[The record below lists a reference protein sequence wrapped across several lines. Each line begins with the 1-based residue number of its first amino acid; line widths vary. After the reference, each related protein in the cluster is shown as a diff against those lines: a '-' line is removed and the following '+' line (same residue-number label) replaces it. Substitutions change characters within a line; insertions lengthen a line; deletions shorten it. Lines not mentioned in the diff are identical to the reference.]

1 MYGICNVVGASI
13 PRNTD
18 SGTYIHVGP
27 EIGVASTKAFT
38 GQVTVLMLLALCV
51 GQMRGTV
58 DDATVERIVR
68 ELKNILKDILVEVYH
83 IGSTAVKGLAAKS
96 IIDIMPVVTNISLV
110 DKHNKEFVAI
120 GYECM
125 GEFGIEGRRYFRKG
139 GDNRT
144 HQIHI
149 FEQSNHKDINRHI
162 AVRDFL
168 RTHPDIALEYGE
180 LKMEL
185 AYRFSEDIEG
195 YCTGKDAFVKQL
207 EKDALLWYQNNE
219 SYKTR

>member
-1 MYGICNVVGASI
+1 MAVQQSNYS
-13 PRNTD
+13 
-18 SGTYIHVGP
+18 
-27 EIGVASTKAFT
+27 VA
-38 GQVTVLMLLALCV
+38 
-51 GQMRGTV
+51 
-58 DDATVERIVR
+58 
-68 ELKNILKDILVEVYH
+68 ELR
-83 IGSTAVKGLAAKS
+83 
-96 IIDIMPVVTNISLV
+96 DIMPVVTNISLV

-180 LKMEL
+180 LKMKL
-185 AYRFSEDIEG
+185 AFRFPDDSGAE
-195 YCTGKDAFVKQL
+195 AFG
-207 EKDALLWYQNNE
+207 ACPP
-219 SYKTR
+219 RR

>member
-1 MYGICNVVGASI
+1 M
-13 PRNTD
+13 PWDNTD
-18 SGTYIHVGP
+18 ADVQSVFSELPFVLPSGYPSESFRRHPDHLYSIY
-27 EIGVASTKAFT
+27 
-38 GQVTVLMLLALCV
+38 LYC
-51 GQMRGTV
+51 
-58 DDATVERIVR
+58 DCC
-68 ELKNILKDILVEVYH
+68 
-83 IGSTAVKGLAAKS
+83 TAVKGLAAKS

>member
-1 MYGICNVVGASI
+1 MFIRVV
-13 PRNTD
+13 PYD
-18 SGTYIHVGP
+18 P
-27 EIGVASTKAFT
+27 FWE
-38 GQVTVLMLLALCV
+38 
-51 GQMRGTV
+51 
-58 DDATVERIVR
+58 VEYENESQKI
-68 ELKNILKDILVEVYH
+68 KNILKDILVEVYH

-168 RTHPDIALEYGE
+168 RTHPDIALEYAHE
-180 LKMEL
+180 CC
-185 AYRFSEDIEG
+185 RCG
-195 YCTGKDAFVKQL
+195 YARPGGCIQGLGVRGNVLYKIARPIPAPGLRSSRCPVRHGG
-207 EKDALLWYQNNE
+207 QN
-219 SYKTR
+219 

>member
-1 MYGICNVVGASI
+1 MFIRVVPYDPFWEVEYENESQKI
-13 PRNTD
+13 
-18 SGTYIHVGP
+18 SG
-27 EIGVASTKAFT
+27 
-38 GQVTVLMLLALCV
+38 
-51 GQMRGTV
+51 
-58 DDATVERIVR
+58 
-68 ELKNILKDILVEVYH
+68 ILKDILVEIYH
-83 IGSTAVKGLAAKS
+83 IGSTAVKGLSAKP

-149 FEQSNHKDINRHI
+149 FEQSNRKDIDRHI

-168 RTHPDIALEYGE
+168 RAHPDIALEYGE
-180 LKMEL
+180 LKMEP
-185 AYRFSEDIEG
+185 AYRVPEYIEG
-195 YCTGKDAFVKQL
+195 YCAGRDPFVKKL
-207 EKDALLWYQNNE
+207 GKDALLWWQ
-219 SYKTR
+219 TVC

>member
-1 MYGICNVVGASI
+1 MLKSI
-13 PRNTD
+13 KDFILKILFVEN
-18 SGTYIHVGP
+18 
-27 EIGVASTKAFT
+27 EIGRFILFIRVVPYDPFWE
-38 GQVTVLMLLALCV
+38 
-51 GQMRGTV
+51 
-58 DDATVERIVR
+58 VEYENESQKI
-68 ELKNILKDILVEVYH
+68 KNILKDILVEVYH

-149 FEQSNHKDINRHI
+149 FEQSNHKDIKGIGCNSIHSMICTIHDKLNTRCNC
-162 AVRDFL
+162 
-168 RTHPDIALEYGE
+168 T
-180 LKMEL
+180 EL
-185 AYRFSEDIEG
+185 AYNEFISKKFVVVLYIIIKFLRRFIIVAVISVFTNLNIWS
-195 YCTGKDAFVKQL
+195 F
-207 EKDALLWYQNNE
+207 
-219 SYKTR
+219 R

>member
-1 MYGICNVVGASI
+1 MFIRVV
-13 PRNTD
+13 PYD
-18 SGTYIHVGP
+18 P
-27 EIGVASTKAFT
+27 FWE
-38 GQVTVLMLLALCV
+38 
-51 GQMRGTV
+51 
-58 DDATVERIVR
+58 VEYENESQKI
-68 ELKNILKDILVEVYH
+68 KNILKDILVEVYH

-162 AVRDFL
+162 AVRVQKTEQTVTAKTAMLLQFRRGKVNVFFL
-168 RTHPDIALEYGE
+168 NYH
-180 LKMEL
+180 
-185 AYRFSEDIEG
+185 
-195 YCTGKDAFVKQL
+195 
-207 EKDALLWYQNNE
+207 LL
-219 SYKTR
+219 R

>member
-1 MYGICNVVGASI
+1 GADWRPSKRGYPKI
-13 PRNTD
+13 G
-18 SGTYIHVGP
+18 SLH
-27 EIGVASTKAFT
+27 EIGGFILFIRVVPYDPFWE
-38 GQVTVLMLLALCV
+38 
-51 GQMRGTV
+51 
-58 DDATVERIVR
+58 VEYENESQKI
-68 ELKNILKDILVEVYH
+68 KNILKDILVEVYH

>member
-1 MYGICNVVGASI
+1 MFIRVV
-13 PRNTD
+13 PYD
-18 SGTYIHVGP
+18 P
-27 EIGVASTKAFT
+27 FWE
-38 GQVTVLMLLALCV
+38 
-51 GQMRGTV
+51 
-58 DDATVERIVR
+58 VEYENESQKI
-68 ELKNILKDILVEVYH
+68 KNILKDILVEVYH

-168 RTHPDIALEYGE
+168 RTHPE
-180 LKMEL
+180 
-185 AYRFSEDIEG
+185 FSPE
-195 YCTGKDAFVKQL
+195 AFSLPLPGADVSDGMFTFWPQEHGTDGFFVCKL
-207 EKDALLWYQNNE
+207 RRHE
-219 SYKTR
+219 